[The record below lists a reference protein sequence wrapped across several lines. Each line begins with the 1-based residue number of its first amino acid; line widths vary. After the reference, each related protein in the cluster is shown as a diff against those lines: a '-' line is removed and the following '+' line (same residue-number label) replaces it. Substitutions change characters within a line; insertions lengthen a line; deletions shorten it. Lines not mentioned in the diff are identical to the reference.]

1 MAAYRFYPN
10 ADRQQDEI
18 WDYTVEQWGEIQAEK
33 YINELHSHLN
43 QLADNKL
50 LWQALPTKL
59 LVPHDLPLS
68 VYFSRYNKHI
78 IFFRELS
85 DRMIGIIAI
94 LHETMDLPVRLSE
107 DLRKINDDIQESE

>member
-1 MAAYRFYPN
+1 MVAYHFYPT

-18 WDYTVEQWGEIQAEK
+18 WDYTVVKWGEQQAEK
-33 YINELHSHLN
+33 CINELHAHLN

-50 LWQALPTKL
+50 LWQALPSKL
-59 LVPHDLPLS
+59 FVPQDLSLS

-78 IFFRELS
+78 VFFRELS
-85 DRMIGIIAI
+85 DTMIGIIAV

-107 DLRKINDDIQESE
+107 DLRKIDDEI